1 MRPVVN
7 LRHLEDHPVSLEDE
21 LTPEEFEIEIKD
33 PLIQMKEPLR
43 YTLEVEEMEKGL
55 LAQGALKLTLDC
67 ECARC
72 LKPFR
77 HTLDLADWACHIPLE
92 GEEKAAVVNDCVD
105 LTPYVREDIVLA
117 FPQRPLCGPDCEG
130 LPGVLPP
137 RELGTSSESPLTSNP
152 WAELN
157 KLKLK

>member
-1 MRPVVN
+1 M
-7 LRHLEDHPVSLEDE
+7 SLEGE
-21 LTPEEFEIEIKD
+21 LTPEELDIGIED
-33 PLIQMKEPLR
+33 SLVHVKEPLR
-43 YTLEVEEMEKGL
+43 YELDVQQMEDAL
-55 LAQGALKLTLDC
+55 LVQGALRVMLDC

-77 HTLDLADWACHIPLE
+77 HNLHFEGWTAHIPLQ
-92 GEEKAAVVNDCVD
+92 GEEKAEVVNDVVD

-117 FPQRPLCGPDCEG
+117 FPQRPLCGPDCKG
-130 LPGVLPP
+130 LPGTDASK
-137 RELGTSSESPLTSNP
+137 EAPLTSNP

>member
-1 MRPVVN
+1 MRPEVN
-7 LRHLEDHPVSLEDE
+7 LRHLEEHSVTLEGE
-21 LTPEEFEIEIKD
+21 LAPEELDIDTKD
-33 PLIQMKEPLR
+33 TLIRINEPFQ
-43 YTLEVEEMEKGL
+43 YELEVQNMEDGL
-55 LAQGALKLTLDC
+55 LVQGALRSTLDC

-77 HTLDLADWACHIPLE
+77 YQLDLEPWTAHVPLQ
-92 GEEKAAVVNDCVD
+92 GEEKADVINDVVD

-130 LPGVLPP
+130 LPAAD
-137 RELGTSSESPLTSNP
+137 TSTEAPLTSNP

>member
-1 MRPVVN
+1 MRPEVN

-21 LTPEEFEIEIKD
+21 LTPEELDIDTKD
-33 PLIQMKEPLR
+33 DLIRINEPLE
-43 YTLEVEEMEKGL
+43 YELEVQKAEDGL
-55 LAQGALKLTLDC
+55 LVQGALRLTVDC

-72 LKPFR
+72 LKPVR
-77 HTLDLADWACHIPLE
+77 HEINLSGWVSHIPLE
-92 GEEKAAVVNDCVD
+92 GEEKAAVVNDVVD

-130 LPGVLPP
+130 LPKPDK
-137 RELGTSSESPLTSNP
+137 SSPAGAGPLTSNP

>member
-1 MRPVVN
+1 MRPEVN
-7 LRHLEDHPVSLEDE
+7 LRHLEENSVLLEDE
-21 LTPEEFEIEIKD
+21 LTPEELDIGIED
-33 PLIQMKEPLR
+33 SLIRVKEPLR
-43 YTLEVEEMEKGL
+43 YQLDVQKMEDGL
-55 LAQGALKLTLDC
+55 LVQGTLRLTLNC

-77 HTLDLADWACHIPLE
+77 HKLNFERWTAHIPLQ
-92 GEEKAAVVNDCVD
+92 GEEKAPIVNDVVD

-117 FPQRPLCGPDCEG
+117 FPQRPLCGPDCKG
-130 LPGVLPP
+130 LPGADA
-137 RELGTSSESPLTSNP
+137 GQKSPLTSNP

>member
-1 MRPVVN
+1 MRPEVN
-7 LRHLEDHPVSLEDE
+7 LRHLEEHSVSLEGE
-21 LTPEEFEIEIKD
+21 MTPEELDIGIED
-33 PLIQMKEPLR
+33 SLVHVNEPLR
-43 YTLEVEEMEKGL
+43 YNLEVQQMEDGL
-55 LAQGALKLTLDC
+55 LVQGALRLTLDC

-77 HTLDLADWACHIPLE
+77 HKLDFEGWTAHIPLE
-92 GEEKAAVVNDCVD
+92 GEEKAAVVNDVVD

-117 FPQRPLCGPDCEG
+117 FPQRPLCGPDCKG
-130 LPGVLPP
+130 LPGADA
-137 RELGTSSESPLTSNP
+137 SEKSPLTSNP

>member
-1 MRPVVN
+1 MKPEVN
-7 LRHLEDHPVSLEDE
+7 LRHLEEHAVSLEDQ
-21 LTPEEFEIEIKD
+21 LTPEELDIGIED
-33 PLIQMKEPLR
+33 SLVHVKEPLH
-43 YTLEVEEMEKGL
+43 YELEVQEMENGL
-55 LAQGALKLTLDC
+55 LVQGTLRLTLDC

-77 HTLDLADWACHIPLE
+77 HKLNFEGWAAHIPLE
-92 GEEKAAVVNDCVD
+92 GEEKAVVVNDVVD

-117 FPQRPLCGPDCEG
+117 FPQRPLCGPDCKG
-130 LPGVLPP
+130 LPGADASK
-137 RELGTSSESPLTSNP
+137 EAPLTSNP

>member
-1 MRPVVN
+1 MRPEVN
-7 LRHLEDHPVSLEDE
+7 LRHLEEHAVSVEGEMTPAELEIG
-21 LTPEEFEIEIKD
+21 IED
-33 PLIQMKEPLR
+33 SLVHVNEPLR
-43 YTLEVEEMEKGL
+43 YQLEVEQMEDGL
-55 LAQGALKLTLDC
+55 LVQGALRVNLSC

-77 HTLDLADWACHIPLE
+77 HQLDFEGWTAHIPLE
-92 GEEKAAVVNDCVD
+92 GDEKAAVVNDVVD

-117 FPQRPLCGPDCEG
+117 FPQRPLCEPDCKG
-130 LPGVLPP
+130 SPGANA
-137 RELGTSSESPLTSNP
+137 SEKSPLTSNP